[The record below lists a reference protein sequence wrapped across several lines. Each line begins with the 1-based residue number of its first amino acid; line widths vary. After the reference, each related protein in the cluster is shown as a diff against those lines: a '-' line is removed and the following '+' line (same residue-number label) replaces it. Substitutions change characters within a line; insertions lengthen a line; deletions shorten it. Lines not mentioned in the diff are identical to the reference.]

1 MFVVVLNE
9 ENSLFSGRPATFPL
23 LVWLPPEPYSKG
35 MSNERKKHWDRY
47 TVSGNVEAEYVDA
60 EQTVLVNKKGITDLG
75 ALQVAEEEA
84 FAAAYETLLG
94 EVRTDTPMTCDLLR
108 HVHERVFGDLYEW
121 AGRWRTAWLSKPG
134 ITWPAPDY
142 LDQNMQEFERRV
154 LARYPAHTLQDDAAF
169 CAECRIVLQGVG
181 GISGQHPP
189 LELLHILI
197 QVVRRWPS
205 DPGLA
210 EPRGPPSTC
219 PLVKVAENPFVDMT

>member
-9 ENSLFSGRPATFPL
+9 AKSLFSGRPATLPL

-35 MSNERKKHWDRY
+35 MSDERKKHWDRY

-60 EQTVLVNKKGITDLG
+60 EQMVLVNKKVITDLG
-75 ALQVAEEEA
+75 ALQFAEEEA

-121 AGRWRTAWLSKPG
+121 AGRWRTVWLSKPG

-154 LARYPAHTLQDDAAF
+154 PARYPAHTLQADAAF
-169 CAECRIVLQGVG
+169 CAAVGEIQGEFLV
-181 GISGQHPP
+181 IHPFREGNARAIKLMTNLLAVQTGRP
-189 LELLHILI
+189 L
-197 QVVRRWPS
+197 
-205 DPGLA
+205 LA
-210 EPRGPPSTC
+210 YEPTEEGRQR
-219 PLVKVAENPFVDMT
+219 